1 MILPTKM
8 TIRPL
13 VLSIAKLCRS
23 GIEETPS
30 PLRGTPPIFASFHSA
45 KSEGE
50 LALSISDFVDWGTWS
65 VGGRDTNSL

>member
-1 MILPTKM
+1 M
-8 TIRPL
+8 
-13 VLSIAKLCRS
+13 RS
-23 GIEETPS
+23 DIEETPS

-65 VGGRDTNSL
+65 VGGEGHKLILRRIKQKKRVSQNSMN